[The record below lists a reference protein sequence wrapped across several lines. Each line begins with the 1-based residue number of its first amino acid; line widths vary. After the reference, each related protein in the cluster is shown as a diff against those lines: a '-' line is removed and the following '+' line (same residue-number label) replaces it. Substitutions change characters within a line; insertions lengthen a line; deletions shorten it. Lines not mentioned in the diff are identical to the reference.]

1 MVVPYEGH
9 SAGFQHCAVHLVGWC
24 LRRLLRGYE
33 SLSADHR
40 VHAARA
46 RSIFCCDN
54 APDSRPNALSSA
66 AGEYIKRA
74 KRAIFK
80 SPDCCSV
87 RWAARAKN

>member
-9 SAGFQHCAVHLVGWC
+9 SAGFQHCAVDLVCWC
-24 LRRLLRGYE
+24 FRRLLRGYE

-54 APDSRPNALSSA
+54 AHSRPNAQGQLQARYNRCGVA
-66 AGEYIKRA
+66 AIRKVLV
-74 KRAIFK
+74 
-80 SPDCCSV
+80 CCNV
-87 RWAARAKN
+87 R